1 MSLNRSCES
10 KSWPWKMRALFFIL
24 IAMVWVPPR
33 QAVAQESALNS
44 QEIDRKLST
53 IESKLSELN
62 AVHAQIRSKNS
73 EIQAELQSLKIW
85 IHRNRS

>member
-1 MSLNRSCES
+1 MSSHKPCEL
-10 KSWPWKMRALFFIL
+10 KARLWKMSTLLILVIVVWALSGQ
-24 IAMVWVPPR
+24 AM
-33 QAVAQESALNS
+33 AQESGLNS